1 MANLTILCRRP
12 NLSESAQQKGS
23 SEAAYST
30 NAVNL
35 TNMANLTIFRQRL
48 KHVTTE
54 FEKCGE
60 FGKMANLTIFR
71 RRPKFGRM
79 RSNFGKNGEFNDI
92 SPKPE
97 I

>member
-23 SEAAYST
+23 SEFDKCGEFDERGKFDDISSKAKARYRRSS
-30 NAVNL
+30 
-35 TNMANLTIFRQRL
+35 
-48 KHVTTE
+48 E

-79 RSNFGKNGEFNDI
+79 RSKFGKNGEFNDI
-92 SPKPE
+92 SPKPG